1 MRNQYFSFAFLI
13 VLLSA
18 CQGEQDVKEN
28 PDAAKEG
35 SNFKFYSSNEL
46 YQKNKLERSS
56 STSGP
61 FEIVD
66 VTLTQNVPGSNHD
79 HLTITV
85 QNDSSCSGEFELIWD
100 GMVQYSYP
108 PRTNILIRFNGACSK
123 EVNTS
128 KQTVI
133 DVDLDEFTGNS
144 DLVEQAV
151 FSVINGSKATSDSDV
166 SASVSNN

>member
-1 MRNQYFSFAFLI
+1 MKNQYFSYAILI
-13 VLLSA
+13 LFISG
-18 CQGEQDVKEN
+18 CQQDVKES
-28 PDAAKEG
+28 PATAKEG

-46 YQKNKLERSS
+46 YQKNKLERASS
-56 STSGP
+56 SSGP

-66 VTLTQNVPGSNHD
+66 VTLTKNKPGSDHD

-100 GMVQYSYP
+100 GMVQLSYP
-108 PRTNILIRFNGACSK
+108 PRTNILMRFNGNCDNDPNS
-123 EVNTS
+123 S

-144 DLVEQAV
+144 ELVDEAV
-151 FSVINGSKATSDSDV
+151 FLVINGSKATSDSDV
-166 SASVSNN
+166 SASVSN